1 MLLWRR
7 IKQKKMF
14 RCIRN
19 MAEAFSREA
28 EISKRSLCI
37 HKKNYK
43 LLYKSLLRR
52 KIHSFYRKN
61 ITFYDVL
68 LKQRCQYIFAFVS
81 RCSSFTHSIRLITHR
96 ANVSFIKTYVFKI
109 IFSYC
114 ILQTM

>member
-7 IKQKKMF
+7 IKQKKCLDVLGIWQKLF
-14 RCIRN
+14 LEKLKLARDLYVFI
-19 MAEAFSREA
+19 
-28 EISKRSLCI
+28 
-37 HKKNYK
+37 KKQK